1 MKKYSKLPIPKDSAW
16 DKKTWRYYLPIWF
29 NQFVDSMSNLI
40 DWLPIIWHDRHWD
53 DYYITKIIQ
62 RKIELQR
69 AYLVKHNRHTEI
81 DYDNFW
87 MTTVLNLIERE
98 HESFYELEKYDYC
111 EINHIFSEPDKNG
124 VRTINSE
131 SIKDNLD
138 EYLSKYPST
147 VRKVKQLKPNLDKKG
162 LALFVGIYNQRKCR
176 SLIFEI
182 LKQKS
187 ARWWD

>member
-1 MKKYSKLPIPKDSAW
+1 
-16 DKKTWRYYLPIWF
+16 
-29 NQFVDSMSNLI
+29 
-40 DWLPIIWHDRHWD
+40 
-53 DYYITKIIQ
+53 
-62 RKIELQR
+62 
-69 AYLVKHNRHTEI
+69 
-81 DYDNFW
+81 